1 MLTFRRCDGGQYH
14 LTFLMISLGF
24 WSVAV
29 NTMERLQFLVLIIN
43 LYSLWVKF
51 ISWMTGS
58 SVRYSMLQLV
68 YFFLDNSVCTASLKH
83 CCFRLNSWK
92 SYCSTVSFTMR
103 LLSASVAM
111 NQYVTKTKTCV
122 LASSSTYG
130 TLGWS
135 NYVSLLTDSCIAVSL
150 YNDLNELTKT
160 TTRSDAIAHSW

>member
-1 MLTFRRCDGGQYH
+1 MWWWA
-14 LTFLMISLGF
+14 ISPYLFNAFLGF

-68 YFFLDNSVCTASLKH
+68 YFFLDNSVCTASLNH

-103 LLSASVAM
+103 LLSASVQSVAM
-111 NQYVTKTKTCV
+111 NQYVTKTNTSQV
-122 LASSSTYG
+122 AAHMAHWAEAITFPY
-130 TLGWS
+130 
-135 NYVSLLTDSCIAVSL
+135 LLTAVSL
-150 YNDLNELTKT
+150 SHCIMT
-160 TTRSDAIAHSW
+160 